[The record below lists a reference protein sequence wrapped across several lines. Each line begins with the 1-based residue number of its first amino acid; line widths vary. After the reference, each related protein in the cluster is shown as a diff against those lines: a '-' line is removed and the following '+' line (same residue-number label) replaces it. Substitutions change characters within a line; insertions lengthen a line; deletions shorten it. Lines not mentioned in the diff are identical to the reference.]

1 MTSRNAKGALREY
14 GCLIAETRSTGHATE
29 NTYRPA
35 LKLLIETL
43 GGQGVKALNE
53 PSHVDCGAPDFI
65 VEENGVPVG
74 HLECKDVGANLDS
87 SSGQRQL
94 RRYRDGLPN
103 LVLPDYHGVRNTKV
117 SCESRG
123 TA

>member
-1 MTSRNAKGALREY
+1 MTSQNARGALGEY
-14 GCLIAETRSTGHATE
+14 RRLIEETRSTGHATE
-29 NTYRPA
+29 HTYRPA

-87 SSGQRQL
+87 ASGQRAAAAI
-94 RRYRDGLPN
+94 P
-103 LVLPDYHGVRNTKV
+103 
-117 SCESRG
+117 
-123 TA
+123 